1 MNVGK
6 RDICSDL
13 LKILAC
19 FLVIVNH
26 TSITFGNFHGQ
37 ITASW
42 VLSVIIFYFS
52 KMAVPIFLMISG
64 MFLLGKERDYQYSFK
79 KAGHFT
85 VILLFWNYL
94 YWIAQVGVAK
104 FWRLDQYLFST
115 IQRAS
120 SIHLWYLY
128 TLIGFYLLLP
138 FLSKLV
144 IHFTKKDFRI
154 FLLLSTSLF
163 NFTGFILGAIVIF
176 LIILN
181 TKTLTGSSYLYPL
194 IPLDIHELC
203 HALFRVRIKNTKN
216 NINN

>member
-154 FLLLSTSLF
+154 FLLLWLIFGSIVPFLISNFGFPTPFSYFQIGL
-163 NFTGFILGAIVIF
+163 FTGFLGYFILGA
-176 LIILN
+176 
-181 TKTLTGSSYLYPL
+181 YL
-194 IPLDIHELC
+194 
-203 HALFRVRIKNTKN
+203 KK
-216 NINN
+216 